1 MLDRQRE
8 LELVRGTVGGDPQ
21 AAAELVRAM
30 QGPLYSYLVRLSRS
44 PHVAEDTTQEAL
56 YRAIKHIERFDSR
69 WRFSTW
75 VFTIARRLLSN
86 AQQRK
91 SPRVDSALVDEV
103 APIAPAWGVRGWPDE
118 RTEESREQQA
128 RQRMHIDRALGRL
141 PESQQEVVV
150 LFHQLDW
157 SIAQISEL
165 TGLAEGTVKSQL
177 HRARVT
183 LRELLSSLRPEGVRR
198 DRGGEVVVG
207 GVEGVVGRSDAP
219 VVNAGI
225 SSGLGAGG
233 ANVSRVVPSDGRAS
247 AVRRHRMSREDAP

>member
-1 MLDRQRE
+1 MLDRERE
-8 LELVRGTVGGDPQ
+8 LELVRGAVGGDPR
-21 AAAELVRAM
+21 ATAELVRAM
-30 QGPLYSYLVRLSRS
+30 QGPLYSYLLRMSRS
-44 PHVAEDTTQEAL
+44 SHVAEETTQEAL

-91 SPRVDSALVDEV
+91 SPRIDSELVERAAPVAPV
-103 APIAPAWGVRGWPDE
+103 APIWGVHGWTQERGA
-118 RTEESREQQA
+118 ESLEQQ
-128 RQRMHIDRALGRL
+128 RKQRMHIDRAIGML

-157 SIAQISEL
+157 SIGQISEL

-183 LRELLSSLRPEGVRR
+183 LRELLSGLRE
-198 DRGGEVVVG
+198 E
-207 GVEGVVGRSDAP
+207 VVGRSD
-219 VVNAGI
+219 
-225 SSGLGAGG
+225 STSGGVAIETSVHSGGG
-233 ANVSRVVPSDGRAS
+233 AQVSRTGDGRAS
-247 AVRRHRMSREDAP
+247 SVRRHRISREDAP

>member
-1 MLDRQRE
+1 MLDRDRE
-8 LELVRGTVGGDPQ
+8 LELVQGAVGGDPH
-21 AAAELVRAM
+21 ATAELARSM
-30 QGPLYSYLVRLSRS
+30 QGPLYSYLLRMSRS
-44 PHVAEDTTQEAL
+44 SHVAEETTQEAL

-91 SPRVDSALVDEV
+91 SPRIDSELVERAAPV
-103 APIAPAWGVRGWPDE
+103 APIWGVHGWTQERGA
-118 RTEESREQQA
+118 ESLEQQ
-128 RQRMHIDRALGRL
+128 RKQRMHIDRAVGML

-157 SIAQISEL
+157 SIGQISEL

-183 LRELLSSLRPEGVRR
+183 LRELLSGLRE
-198 DRGGEVVVG
+198 E
-207 GVEGVVGRSDAP
+207 VVGRSDSTSGGSA
-219 VVNAGI
+219 I
-225 SSGLGAGG
+225 ESSVHSGGG
-233 ANVSRVVPSDGRAS
+233 AQGSRSGDGRACS
-247 AVRRHRMSREDAP
+247 VRRHRISREDAL